1 MSLRGRREHGTNS
14 RQEKT
19 KGERKWK
26 GQSEKGK
33 FDMVKRKSILAS
45 DDRVK
50 LVHAVGKIQRQI
62 NWKVGKDVAHL
73 NKRRQMQHL
82 QPSATM

>member
-1 MSLRGRREHGTNS
+1 
-14 RQEKT
+14 
-19 KGERKWK
+19 
-26 GQSEKGK
+26 
-33 FDMVKRKSILAS
+33 MVKRKDILAS
-45 DDRVK
+45 DDRAR

-82 QPSATM
+82 QPSATMLE

>member
-1 MSLRGRREHGTNS
+1 
-14 RQEKT
+14 
-19 KGERKWK
+19 
-26 GQSEKGK
+26 
-33 FDMVKRKSILAS
+33 MVKRKNILGS
-45 DDRVK
+45 DDRAK

-82 QPSATM
+82 QPSATMLE